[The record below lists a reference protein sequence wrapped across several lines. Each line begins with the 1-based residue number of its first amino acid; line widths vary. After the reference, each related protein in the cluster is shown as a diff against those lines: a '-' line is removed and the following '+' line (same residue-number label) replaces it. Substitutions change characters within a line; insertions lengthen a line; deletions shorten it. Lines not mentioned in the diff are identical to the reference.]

1 MKKTLLAAAA
11 VLLFSSTALIAVTA
25 SRAPRQAPALHRAQH
40 SAALQP
46 SWWDRLAALWAA
58 AGCLGPS
65 GCAAAPAR
73 AVTPP
78 PAAADSVI
86 TGTCIDP
93 NGHPYPCNPPWGP
106 FS

>member
-1 MKKTLLAAAA
+1 VKKTLLAAIA
-11 VLLFSSTALIAVTA
+11 VLLFSSTALIAGTDG
-25 SRAPRQAPALHRAQH
+25 RAPRQAPALHRAQH

-46 SWWDRLAALWAA
+46 SWWDHLAALWAA

-73 AVTPP
+73 AVAPP
-78 PAAADSVI
+78 PAPNEVI

-93 NGHPYPCNPPWGP
+93 NGVRYPCNPPWGP
-106 FS
+106 PY